1 MALQALSALL
11 GGGARRAGWG
21 IHLPSSTPHIF
32 LSSPLTHQVNPD
44 ETLGIL
50 PLHLRRKPLQRWILH
65 ITFAAET

>member
-1 MALQALSALL
+1 MAIQALSALL
-11 GGGARRAGWG
+11 GEGCPKGRVG
-21 IHLPSSTPHIF
+21 HPSSTPHIF
-32 LSSPLTHQVNPD
+32 LSSPLDHQVNPD